1 MTMED
6 QFNDDGEIHEEF
18 VEDDPFVGQLCNR
31 PLPSFRVG
39 RDLFE
44 GYFIAIRPADG
55 DTRPVWIARA
65 LSNPFSN
72 PDHPNCV
79 LIQYFRPTSRDRNV
93 QDYYNGWDSAKGLC
107 WRVDE
112 TQDPVW
118 EDTNSLNMTAWKS
131 KIKKGT
137 LECVLK
143 ILSAQIHVIN
153 ESLASYN
160 SS

>member
-18 VEDDPFVGQLCNR
+18 AEDDPFVGQFCNR
-31 PLPSFRVG
+31 PLPSFLVG

-65 LSNPFSN
+65 LSNPFNN

-107 WRVDE
+107 WRVDK

-118 EDTNSLNMTAWKS
+118 KDTNSLMTAWKS

-143 ILSAQIHVIN
+143 IPSAQIHVIN
-153 ESLASYN
+153 ENLASYN